1 MQRAFSVLVL
11 CTLIATF
18 AWSATVS
25 GPAPQFTLKSRE
37 GKDVSLASFKGQ
49 VVLLNF
55 WATWCVPCREEM
67 PKLQALYEKYNS
79 LGFALVGVN
88 VENNPDGTKKWLA
101 DNGPITFPI
110 LLDTKNEVSK
120 LYRVETMPSTVLI
133 ARDGTMRFVHHGYKS
148 GLEGDYQNEVRQL
161 LKE

>member
-11 CTLIATF
+11 STLIATF